1 MVFRKLN
8 PMKHLATIALL
19 SLILSS
25 CATSEYQHNKT
36 HIAQTMKKEGDIF
49 QTQGNYT
56 AALGKL
62 LEAEKITPHDPY
74 LHNSLGLAY
83 MGKNKDELAI
93 ASFQKALSLKPD
105 YIEAMNNLG
114 AAFLRMEKWDLAL
127 ENFRRVLESLLYP
140 TPHFPLSNMGW
151 AYLGKKEFS
160 TAEIYF
166 LKALDE
172 FPWFVAAS
180 HGLAMVYLQTGQLD
194 RAEEYLHLCLNR
206 SPETAI
212 LHADLAQVYEAKGM
226 KHQAIKSWELVLKLV
241 SERSSLAREAQT
253 RLQELY

>member
-1 MVFRKLN
+1 
-8 PMKHLATIALL
+8 MKHLAIFILL
-19 SLILSS
+19 TLIISS
-25 CATSEYQHNKT
+25 CATSEFHNNQ
-36 HIAQTMKKEGDIF
+36 INLAQAMKKEGDIF

-62 LEAEKITPHDPY
+62 LEAEKIIPNDPY
-74 LHNSLGLAY
+74 LLNSLGLAY
-83 MGKNKDELAI
+83 MGKNKDELAM

-114 AAFLRMEKWDLAL
+114 AAFLRQEKWDLAL

-151 AYLGKKEFS
+151 AYVGKKDFS
-160 TAEIYF
+160 MAETYF

-172 FPWFVAAS
+172 VPWFVTAS
-180 HGLAMVYLQTGQLD
+180 HGLATVYLHTGQLD
-194 RAEEYLHLCLNR
+194 QAEEYLHECLNR

-212 LHADLAQVYEAKGM
+212 LNADLALTYEAKGM